1 MNKSRTIII
10 PLIILIVFFMILF
23 ISENCFAQS
32 KKTRISRIEIDGKR
46 YKGKYQILTY
56 LNNETFEAKLEKD
69 SFLLPSVLES
79 ESNILVHLIVGR
91 YNLNLGLLPIARFDN
106 IWEIKIFRYPYLDFE
121 MTRKEKKETKLIYL
135 LQFENGGEIIYKVR

>member
-1 MNKSRTIII
+1 MNISKKVILS
-10 PLIILIVFFMILF
+10 LIVPAFLFVILF
-23 ISENCFAQS
+23 KAESCFAQS
-32 KKTRISRIEIDGKR
+32 KKTIVSRIEIDGKQ
-46 YKGKYQILTY
+46 YKGKYKILTY
-56 LNNETFEAKLEKD
+56 LNNDTFEAKLEKN

-79 ESNILVHLIVGR
+79 ESNILIQIIVGR

-106 IWEIKIFRYPYLDFE
+106 IWEIKIFRYPYLDFK